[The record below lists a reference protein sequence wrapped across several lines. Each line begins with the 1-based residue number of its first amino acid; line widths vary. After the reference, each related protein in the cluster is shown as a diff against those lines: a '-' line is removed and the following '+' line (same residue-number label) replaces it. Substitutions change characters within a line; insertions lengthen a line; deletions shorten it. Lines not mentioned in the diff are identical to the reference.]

1 MMTMSH
7 FDKIRL
13 LEALLFASDSP
24 VTTKDLSYHMPDGT
38 DTDALLQE
46 LSELYSNRGV
56 NLLKIEKAWAFR
68 TAADLANDLKI
79 EKTVRRKLSRAG
91 LETLSII
98 AYHQPVTRPEIEEI
112 RGVHISRGT
121 IDTLLELGWIEL
133 KGHRQ
138 VPGRPSTWG
147 TTLAFLDHF
156 GLESVK
162 DLPGVEELK
171 ASGLLDSRASLASE
185 AMGASSME
193 VEQQG
198 PLDSEEGEAGVEVN
212 TSIDHI
218 EAEDSIPM
226 EDQIENTD
234 A

>member
-1 MMTMSH
+1 MNH

-13 LEALLFASDSP
+13 LEALLFASDNP
-24 VTTKDLSYHMPDGT
+24 VTTKDFSYHMPEGT
-38 DTDALLQE
+38 DTEALLLE
-46 LSELYSNRGV
+46 LSDLYSNRGV
-56 NLLKIEKAWAFR
+56 NLLKIDKAWAFR
-68 TAADLANDLKI
+68 TAADLAEELKI
-79 EKTVRRKLSRAG
+79 EKTVRRRLSRAA

-112 RGVHISRGT
+112 RGVQISRGT

-133 KGHRQ
+133 KGRRQ
-138 VPGRPSTWG
+138 IPGRPSTWG
-147 TTLAFLDHF
+147 TTVAFLDQF
-156 GLESVK
+156 GLETTK
-162 DLPGVEELK
+162 DLPGIDELK

-185 AMGASSME
+185 AMGASME
-193 VEQQG
+193 VDQQG

-218 EAEDSIPM
+218 EADDTVSA
-226 EDQIENTD
+226 EDQD